1 MPTITATGFNDEA
14 YVRVDVSWADIPAVQ
29 YARVLRI
36 NTVTGQETL
45 LRPYVAYNAAGDLL
59 LDCGLGVWWD
69 TEPPIGVPLQYRTEA
84 ADILTNAAVNS
95 SFESGT
101 APWVGTGGTL
111 TQSAVF
117 AHAGANSGLM
127 TPTGTAFAATIAQS
141 SIPLL
146 AGLPMTVSGWVLSPQ
161 GWNAVR
167 LQLRF
172 FNGVTQ
178 VGSTASTPMEIVDDS
193 EWRYLTV
200 TATPPADATSASL
213 TFEASGTPPAATLFY
228 TDQLEAAQYVPVP
241 NIATS
246 AVVTVV
252 ATSPFY
258 LKDPVNPC
266 NDLALTKCMPGPLT
280 SAGCNTVPGMMV
292 QSYGPQERYAPNSVL
307 LQPVNRRRPIPIV
320 RERRDVDTVLTLIT
334 RTFADRDL
342 VKATLQL
349 GTPLLFQ
356 APPQYGITDQ
366 YIAVDTYTI
375 DRGVPDHRIQP
386 RFFTLPHVAVD
397 RPDGPT
403 NGVCGARID
412 DLCDIYATWNAITL
426 AGLTYTD
433 LLLGLASPSGPG
445 QPSLAG
451 LRTFDEVKAE
461 FATFNAVNNGVR
473 TFTGLRNGL

>member
-1 MPTITATGFNDEA
+1 MPTIAATAFPDEA
-14 YVRVDVSWADIPAVQ
+14 YVRVDVSWLDIPAVL
-29 YARVLRI
+29 YARVIRI
-36 NTVTGQETL
+36 NTVTGEETL

-84 ADILTNAAVNS
+84 ADILTNAAINS
-95 SFESGT
+95 SFEAGT
-101 APWVGTGGTL
+101 APWVGAGGTL

-117 AHAGANSGLM
+117 FHAGANSGLM
-127 TPTGTAFAATIAQS
+127 TPTGSAFASTIAQT
-141 SIPLL
+141 SIPVIP
-146 AGLPMTVSGWVLSPQ
+146 GLPMTASGWVLSPQ

-167 LQLRF
+167 LRLRF

-178 VGSTASTPMEIVDDS
+178 VGVTVDTPMEIVDDV

-200 TATPPADATSASL
+200 TATPPTDATTASL

-228 TDQLEAAQYVPVP
+228 VDQLEAAQYVPVP
-241 NIATS
+241 NIATT
-246 AVVTVV
+246 AALTVT
-252 ATSPFY
+252 ATFPFY

-266 NDLALTKCMPGPLT
+266 NDRALTKCMPGPLT
-280 SAGCNTVPGMMV
+280 AAACNTTPGMMV
-292 QSYGPQERYAPNSVL
+292 QSYGPQERYDPNSVL
-307 LQPVNRRRPIPIV
+307 LQPVNRRRPIPVV
-320 RERRDVDTVLTLIT
+320 RERRDVDSLLTIIT

-342 VKATLQL
+342 VKATLQP

-356 APPQYGITDQ
+356 SPPEYGIADA
-366 YIAVDTYTI
+366 YIAVGVVSI

-386 RFFTLPHVAVD
+386 RFFSLPHSAVD
-397 RPDGPT
+397 RPDGPA

-412 DLCDIYATWNAITL
+412 DLCDIYATWSAMFI

-433 LLLGLASPSGPG
+433 LLRGTASPSGPG
-445 QPSLAG
+445 QPPLAG